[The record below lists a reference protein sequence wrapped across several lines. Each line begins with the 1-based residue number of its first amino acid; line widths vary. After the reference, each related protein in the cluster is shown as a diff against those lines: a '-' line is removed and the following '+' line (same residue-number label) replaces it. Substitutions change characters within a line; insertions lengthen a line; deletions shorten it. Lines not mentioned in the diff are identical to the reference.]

1 MKLDRVGCWLAA
13 CELAATAAATV
24 DPGSR
29 AAGTLRA
36 SSMNAMGG
44 SERGSTLSIVSD
56 HCLAIGSL
64 GAPAAGE
71 ELSRTRK
78 MPSAR

>member
-1 MKLDRVGCWLAA
+1 
-13 CELAATAAATV
+13 
-24 DPGSR
+24 
-29 AAGTLRA
+29 
-36 SSMNAMGG
+36 MNAMGG